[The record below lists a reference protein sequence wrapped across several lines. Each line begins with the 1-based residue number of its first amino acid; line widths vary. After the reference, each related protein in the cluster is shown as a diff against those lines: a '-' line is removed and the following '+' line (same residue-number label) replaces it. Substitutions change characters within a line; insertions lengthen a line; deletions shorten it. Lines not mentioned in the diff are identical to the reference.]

1 MNTYLAGTPVQ
12 LAVSF
17 TDTDGNVLS
26 VSAATYSI
34 VDDRSNVIQESVSFD
49 PTETT
54 LTIASELNQIA
65 ALNLETLTSEQ
76 IDEVRLYEAR
86 IVEFELT
93 LEDGNIYPYDIVYAV
108 VPRERLI
115 AGLNSFQTLRQAYL
129 TAMSVPNTTTWNTA
143 SEDDRVAAM
152 IEARLRIC
160 SFQFRDVTLGQSY
173 LNEDQLI
180 GDLSRLPPRDFN
192 ALTARFRKALCM
204 AQLAEAE
211 EILGGGDQSSLLR
224 RNGLISQT
232 IGETQEIY
240 RTSKPIDMQV
250 SKAALRYLGPY
261 ISLSQK
267 IGRAG

>member
-1 MNTYLAGTPVQ
+1 MKTYLAGTPVQ

-17 TDTDGNVLS
+17 TDTDGNALS
-26 VSAATYSI
+26 VSSAHYRI
-34 VDDRSNVIQESVSFD
+34 LDDRSNEIQASTPFD
-49 PTETT
+49 ITQET

-65 ALNLETLTSEQ
+65 SLDVDSLTSEQ
-76 IDEVRLYEAR
+76 IDEVRLNEAR
-86 IVEFELT
+86 VVEFELT
-93 LEDGNIYPYDIVYAV
+93 LDDGNIYPYDMAYVI

-129 TAMSVPNTTTWNTA
+129 TAMSVPGTTVWNTS
-143 SEDDRVAAM
+143 SEDARVAAM

-173 LNEDQLI
+173 LNEDQLVN
-180 GDLSRLPPRDFN
+180 DLSRLPPRDFK

-204 AQLAEAE
+204 AQIAEAE
-211 EILGGGDQSSLLR
+211 AILGGGDQGDLMR

-232 IGETQEIY
+232 IGETQDIY
-240 RTSKPIDMQV
+240 RSSKPIDMQV

-261 ISLSQK
+261 ISLSQR

>member
-12 LAVSF
+12 LAVNF
-17 TDTDGNVLS
+17 TDTDGNALS
-26 VSAATYSI
+26 VAAANYRI
-34 VDDRSNVIQESVSFD
+34 VDDNSTEIQASTSFD
-49 PTETT
+49 PTLNT

-65 ALNLETLTSEQ
+65 AIDLNALTSEQ
-76 IDEVRLYEAR
+76 IDEVRLCEAR

-93 LEDGNIYPYDIVYAV
+93 LDDGNIYPYDIAYVV

-115 AGLNSFQTLRQAYL
+115 AGLNSFQSLRQAYL
-129 TAMSVPNTTTWNTA
+129 SAMSVPGTTVWNTA

-160 SFQFRDVTLGQSY
+160 SFKFRDVTLGQSY
-173 LNEDQLI
+173 LNESQVI
-180 GDLSRLPPRDFN
+180 GDLSRLPPKDFN
-192 ALTARFRKALCM
+192 SLTARFRKALCF
-204 AQLAEAE
+204 AQIAEAE
-211 EILGGGDQSSLLR
+211 EILGGGDQSSLFR

-240 RTSKPIDMQV
+240 RSSKPTDMQV
-250 SKAALRYLGPY
+250 SKAALRYLSSY
-261 ISLSQK
+261 ISLSQQ